1 MIKNGT
7 NCLHVKIKKGE
18 VKVFLKANSASR
30 QHPSFSPVKII
41 VEVVYLQNFM
51 IENVLFP
58 KYMQLKF
65 FSKEEFSSKIE
76 IQR

>member
-1 MIKNGT
+1 M
-7 NCLHVKIKKGE
+7 LRLKKGE
-18 VKVFLKANSASR
+18 VKLFLKASSAS
-30 QHPSFSPVKII
+30 QEYTSFSPVKII

-76 IQR
+76 IQC

>member
-18 VKVFLKANSASR
+18 VKVFLKANSAS
-30 QHPSFSPVKII
+30 QEYPFLHLLEITI
-41 VEVVYLQNFM
+41 EVAYLCL
-51 IENVLFP
+51 ENVLFP
-58 KYMQLKF
+58 KYMQLKL

-76 IQR
+76 IQC

>member
-18 VKVFLKANSASR
+18 VKVFLKANSAS
-30 QHPSFSPVKII
+30 QEYPFFHLLKII
-41 VEVVYLQNFM
+41 VLVAYLQNF
-51 IENVLFP
+51 ENVLFP

-65 FSKEEFSSKIE
+65 FSKEEFSSKVE
-76 IQR
+76 IPC